1 MFINH
6 DIPQDMNLIEK
17 VVQEQKI
24 AKKHHIVDFKYFD
37 PKLFSRI
44 EDSLD
49 AYFRV
54 LPLDRIT

>member
-1 MFINH
+1 
-6 DIPQDMNLIEK
+6 MNLIEK